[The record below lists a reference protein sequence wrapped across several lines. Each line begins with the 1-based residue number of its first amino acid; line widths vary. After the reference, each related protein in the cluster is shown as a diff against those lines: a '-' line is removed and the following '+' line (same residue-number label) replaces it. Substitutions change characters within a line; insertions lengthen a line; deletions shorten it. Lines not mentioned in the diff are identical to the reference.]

1 MSWSAIAEALQSR
14 LNLLFPSARA
24 HTRILNVKQSPEE
37 KEWCA
42 AYVDQSDGTV
52 NCWQITRIGRKT
64 VTSDSSTA
72 VRLQHEIELHHHR
85 SVVDCQES
93 ELIFHGEIDSVLA
106 DLQAGD
112 RTLGGSCI
120 SLSTPSSEGIGH
132 AMLAEAAMCHY
143 AVIKVT
149 AEESGTAGTSE
160 TVTAAPSEFWRGVGD
175 ALITWLGPQLTSLG
189 MVSVAW
195 DQGTSK
201 APTTPIDPR
210 TECPRL
216 RLRFDTND
224 IELSPS
230 DSQRDIVQ
238 GSLWLQIRQAIG
250 DDHHKRLVATAG
262 LIAEKFIR
270 QQRPD
275 GLQSVGVE
283 YMQLTRVNYSD
294 PVEHPLED
302 PSLRVS
308 VAEIQFEI
316 RARR

>member
-1 MSWSAIAEALQSR
+1 MSWTAIAEALQSR
-14 LNLLFPSARA
+14 LSLLFPTARV

-52 NCWQITRIGRKT
+52 NCWQITRTGRKT
-64 VTSDSSTA
+64 VTSDSSNA

-93 ELIFHGEIDSVLA
+93 ELIFHGEVDAVLA
-106 DLQAGD
+106 DLQTGD
-112 RTLGGSCI
+112 RTIGGACI
-120 SLSTPSSEGIGH
+120 SLSNPSSEGIGH
-132 AMLAEAAMCHY
+132 AMLAEAALCHY
-143 AVIKVT
+143 AVIKIT
-149 AEESGTAGTSE
+149 AEESGTSGTSE
-160 TVTAAPSEFWRGVGD
+160 TVTAAPSEFWRNVGD
-175 ALITWLGPQLTSLG
+175 ALVAWLSPQLSSLG
-189 MVSVAW
+189 LVSVAW

-201 APTTPIDPR
+201 APTNPIDPR

-224 IELSPS
+224 IELFPNQGQVETVS
-230 DSQRDIVQ
+230 
-238 GSLWLQIRQAIG
+238 GSLWLQVRQAIG

-262 LIAEKFIR
+262 LIAEKFLR
-270 QQRPD
+270 QQRPS
-275 GLQSVGVE
+275 GLESVGVE
-283 YMQLTRVNYSD
+283 FMHLVRVNYAD